1 MDLIKGMKEIRFHGR
16 GGQGVVTAADVLAM
30 AAFYDGKFSQA
41 FPSFGVE
48 RRGAPVTAFAR
59 IDSKPIRR
67 RSQIYEPDYVIVQ
80 DPSLIGVVDV
90 ASGLR
95 EGAVI
100 IINSAKKVSE
110 FPEFNSFRVY
120 TVDATKIAL
129 EHIGKPIVNM
139 PMLGA
144 FSKITKEV
152 TLESLRKAI
161 RKRFEGKEAI
171 AEKNIKAME
180 EIAEKVEG

>member
-1 MDLIKGMKEIRFHGR
+1 MKEIRFHGR

-59 IDSKPIRR
+59 IDNKPIRR
-67 RSQIYEPDYVIVQ
+67 RSQIYKPDYVIVQ
-80 DPSLIGVVDV
+80 DPSLIGVIDV

-95 EGAVI
+95 DNAII
-100 IINSAKKVSE
+100 IINSAKKANE
-110 FPEFNSFRVY
+110 FPELNSFKLY

-152 TLESLRKAI
+152 SIQSLRKAI
-161 RKRFEGKEAI
+161 VHRFKGKEVI

-180 EIAEKVEG
+180 EVAEKVK